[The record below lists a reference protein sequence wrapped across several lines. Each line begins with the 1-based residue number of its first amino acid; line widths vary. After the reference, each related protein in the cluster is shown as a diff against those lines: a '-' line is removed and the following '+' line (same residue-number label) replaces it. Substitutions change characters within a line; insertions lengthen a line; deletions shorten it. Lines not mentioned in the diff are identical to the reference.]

1 VKYIRRS
8 RRTSPASVTPPS
20 PSSRVLSPKFLPIPA
35 RISASYAEIHD
46 LAGEKCMLAE
56 QLIQIIN
63 RTRSKLDVDIVKVR
77 TLQGEPPE
85 VIAASIT
92 RPLPSVLPT
101 LGAEAFGAPGR
112 NPALAISESLRN
124 ALAPA
129 VESRVVSA
137 AASPSPSPSGSMAHV
152 NKSEFQQPRNLLFL
166 ILTLFFLSL
175 RATCDGGCFDQDI
188 TSCISEA

>member
-1 VKYIRRS
+1 
-8 RRTSPASVTPPS
+8 
-20 PSSRVLSPKFLPIPA
+20 
-35 RISASYAEIHD
+35 
-46 LAGEKCMLAE
+46 MLAE

-137 AASPSPSPSGSMAHV
+137 AASPSPSPSGSMAHA
-152 NKSEFQQPRNLLFL
+152 NKSEFQQPRNLRFL
-166 ILTLFFLSL
+166 ILTLCLLSL
-175 RATCDGGCFDQDI
+175 RTTCHGGCLDQDI
-188 TSCISEA
+188 TSSISEA

>member
-1 VKYIRRS
+1 
-8 RRTSPASVTPPS
+8 
-20 PSSRVLSPKFLPIPA
+20 
-35 RISASYAEIHD
+35 
-46 LAGEKCMLAE
+46 MLAE

-85 VIAASIT
+85 VIAASIA

-137 AASPSPSPSGSMAHV
+137 AASPSPSPSGSMVHV
-152 NKSEFQQPRNLLFL
+152 NKSELQQSRNFFPP
-166 ILTLFFLSL
+166 ILTLFFLSS
-175 RATCDGGCFDQDI
+175 RTTCHGGRLDQDI
-188 TSCISEA
+188 TSSIPEA